1 MFDARVARDVLD
13 GLIGDDRINANEI
26 NAAVVDGVVTL
37 TGRVATPYEKWVA
50 GEDAAAVGGVADVR
64 NDIDV
69 DASESRPEDSEL
81 AMAAAI
87 ALARNGLVPFGAVD
101 VVALNGWITA
111 TGNVH
116 HQVQRQAVDHTLRHV
131 LGLRGWTNRVTV
143 SRAPANDVSK
153 RITASLQDHA
163 GAAARSIEVRDDG
176 GVVRLTGTVRSRA
189 EMRAVERAAWDA
201 PGVTTVI
208 NELSVTD

>member
-1 MFDARVARDVLD
+1 MFDARIARDVLD
-13 GLIGDDRINANEI
+13 GLIGDDRIDANDV

-50 GEDAAAVGGVADVR
+50 GEDAAGVSGVATVH

-69 DASESRPEDSEL
+69 DASESRPEDSDL
-81 AMAAAI
+81 AMAAAL

-111 TGNVH
+111 TGNVRH
-116 HQVQRQAVDHTLRHV
+116 PVQRQAVDHTLRHV
-131 LGLRGWTNRVTV
+131 PGLRGWTNRVTV

-153 RITASLQDHA
+153 RITASLQDQA
-163 GAAARSIEVRDDG
+163 GAAGRSIEVHDDG
-176 GVVRLTGTVRSRA
+176 GVVRLSGTVRSRA

-208 NELSVTD
+208 NDLSVTD